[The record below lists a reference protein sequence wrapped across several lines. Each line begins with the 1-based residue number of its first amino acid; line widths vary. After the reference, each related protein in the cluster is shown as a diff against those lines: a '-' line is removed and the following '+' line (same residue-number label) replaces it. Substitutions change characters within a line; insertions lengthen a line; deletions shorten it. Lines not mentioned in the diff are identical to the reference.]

1 MEFGAVA
8 RTYPVACSGV
18 RQRNF
23 DWHIC
28 ADCEIDA
35 GDHKEVYKELSQNL
49 EVSVI
54 SGCVH
59 YKPVVKFS
67 QYSYTL
73 IYTLF

>member
-1 MEFGAVA
+1 MTVNLLLSVIVGQ
-8 RTYPVACSGV
+8 PPCSGV

-49 EVSVI
+49 TVSVI

-67 QYSYTL
+67 QYSYT
-73 IYTLF
+73 Y